1 MSPVRLTDAPL
12 SVPYYQP
19 EAAFAIF
26 NRTMSGVDVATGKAP
41 TESVNTK
48 GPKSVFG
55 IKAAVFPHPAPQC
68 YFWDQLETCTPT
80 QKAMIRNETAIL
92 KDYIM
97 VGYHSADGAAVYY

>member
-1 MSPVRLTDAPL
+1 MSPVRLTDALL

-26 NRTMSGVDVATGKAP
+26 NRTMSGVDVATGKAFA
-41 TESVNTK
+41 ESVSTK
-48 GPKSVFG
+48 GPKSVFR
-55 IKAAVFPHPAPQC
+55 IKTAVFPHPAPQC

-97 VGYHSADGAAVYY
+97 VGYHSPDGAAVYY